1 MLALAVAA
9 GLQVMQALMDAHVTA
24 LAGPKCRHDE
34 ARTAVRDGRERG
46 SVTLGGRRVAVTR
59 PRVRAADGSGE
70 LSVPSYELFTSTEIL
85 GKMAIEKMLAGL
97 TTRWYPVERHRQRRL
112 RLPIGDVAM
121 IGDVRQVEAVDRPP
135 RPGVKRIAA
144 QSHPLCRKDPDRASI

>member
-1 MLALAVAA
+1 LLALAVAA

-46 SVTLGGRRVAVTR
+46 SVTLGGRRVAVAR

-135 RPGVKRIAA
+135 RPRVKRIAA